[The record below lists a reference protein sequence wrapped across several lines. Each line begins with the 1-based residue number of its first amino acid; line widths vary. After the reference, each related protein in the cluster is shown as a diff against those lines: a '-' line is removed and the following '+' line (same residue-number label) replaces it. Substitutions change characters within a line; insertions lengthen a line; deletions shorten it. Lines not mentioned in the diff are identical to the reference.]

1 LTARETNKT
10 KGEKT
15 MRITFNLLCCVLMT
29 LFLTAWATAQE
40 GYGKAAIQD
49 GLREIEVGKAL
60 SQMPEIGAKPEDFVP
75 PHWAILQRV
84 EGDMNADGIKDW
96 AFILAPDE
104 KDTNYMQSLEKLDKD
119 PTWID
124 TVFIIAVVDSRGDRK
139 MHLGEINYQLLG
151 DSGASV
157 RNGDGRDEFR
167 LEMKKNVLDV
177 IVSTGGQLR
186 NDTVFHF
193 RQDPPTGG
201 FLTLIGLDIETYCVT
216 ITNDCGKGRVSD
228 NYLTNTRVTT
238 DYKVRGDNIVGTDR
252 KSDIRPVKVSFLN
265 ARLNHSNEKGDTL
278 PY

>member
-1 LTARETNKT
+1 MKNTFYLVFCMLAAVVLTGSAR
-10 KGEKT
+10 
-15 MRITFNLLCCVLMT
+15 
-29 LFLTAWATAQE
+29 AQE
-40 GYGKAAIQD
+40 TYGKAAIQD

-60 SQMPEIGAKPEDFVP
+60 LQMPEIGARPEDFVP
-75 PHWAILQRV
+75 QHWAILQRV
-84 EGDMNADGIKDW
+84 EGDMNTDGIKDW
-96 AFILAPDE
+96 AFILVPDE

-124 TVFIIAVVDSRGDRK
+124 SVFIIAVVDSRGDRK

-151 DSGASV
+151 DSGAYV
-157 RNGDGRDEFR
+157 RHGDGRDEFR

-186 NDTVFHF
+186 NDAVFHF

-201 FLTLIGLDIETYCVT
+201 FITLIGFDTENSCVT
-216 ITNDCGKGRVSD
+216 VTSECGKSRVSD

-238 DYKVRGDNIVGTDR
+238 DYKVRGDNIVGTDK
-252 KSDIRPVKVSFLN
+252 KSDIKPVKVSFAN
-265 ARLNHSNEKGDTL
+265 ARLNGSKEKGETQ